1 MSEDARAVL
10 TTTVTTI
17 KIESAESNWPHCH
30 EYLMKADGMRLYY
43 KNQLSRNS
51 GAKTVKV

>member
-30 EYLMKADGMRLYY
+30 EYLMKADGMRLYE
-43 KNQLSRNS
+43 
-51 GAKTVKV
+51 

>member
-43 KNQLSRNS
+43 KNYYKKWDLGNS
-51 GAKTVKV
+51 NP